1 MVFRRHHHS
10 KFDMPDSLDGN
21 AQQCAAEL
29 LGVILTGKL
38 SFEDHVDFVLTI
50 CSQHVYLSKLLHS
63 HGLP

>member
-1 MVFRRHHHS
+1 
-10 KFDMPDSLDGN
+10 MPDSLDGN